1 METTEKKKPE
11 VAALDWTPELEELR
25 FRRKVAE
32 GLGGPES
39 IAYQHSKG
47 KLTARERLDL
57 LLDED
62 SFREIG
68 KIAGKGKYNKDG
80 DLESF
85 TPSNSIAG
93 TGRIEGRKLIVTS
106 DDFTIRAGSS
116 ESAVPEKWVYAE
128 RMAHEME
135 MPLIRLVDT
144 AGGSVKDLEKNQ
156 GTKIPGYPMWSNV
169 SLLGRVPVVGVALGA
184 CAGLGALRVG
194 LAHFSVMVKD
204 MSQVF
209 AAGPPV
215 VKQGLNQD
223 VTKDELGGWQV
234 HTRMSGVV
242 NNEAV
247 DEADAFRQ
255 VRQFLSYMPRNVW
268 EVPERK
274 FTDDD
279 PWRVNEEL
287 NSIIPKD
294 RRKIYK
300 PRKILETVF
309 DKGSIFEIARTFGG
323 STITCLAR
331 LNGYTV
337 GVMASD
343 PIVMGGALTLQSARK
358 MERFV
363 DLCDTFHIPIIN
375 FVDQPGVMTGLE
387 AERNGTMGAAMR
399 AIAAI
404 EQAQTPWCSIIVR
417 RAFGVGGGAHGPKQG
432 PEGRSLNH
440 RFAWPSA
447 RWGSVPI
454 EGGVAASYKKE
465 IAAAEDPIARREE
478 LESYYHKLAS
488 PFRTAEKFGVVDII
502 EPSETR
508 AVLSDWV
515 EDAYEL
521 TKRHVGLRCRTM
533 R

>member
-1 METTEKKKPE
+1 MEKTEEKKTE
-11 VAALDWTPELEELR
+11 AAMDWTPELEELQ
-25 FRRKVAE
+25 FRRKEAD

-47 KLTARERLDL
+47 KLTARERIDL
-57 LLDED
+57 LFDKD
-62 SFREIG
+62 SFREMG
-68 KIAGKGKYNKDG
+68 KITGKGKYNKDG

-85 TPSNSIAG
+85 TPSNAIMG
-93 TGRIEGRKLIVTS
+93 TGRIDGRKLIVTS

-135 MPLIRLVDT
+135 MPLVRLVDT
-144 AGGSVKDLEKNQ
+144 AGGSVKDLERLQ
-156 GTKIPGYPMWSNV
+156 GTKIPGYPMWSNI
-169 SLLGRVPVVGVALGA
+169 SLLGRVPVVGMALGA
-184 CAGLGALRVG
+184 CAGLGAIRVG
-194 LAHFSVMVKD
+194 LSHFSVMVKD

-223 VTKDELGGWQV
+223 VTKEELGGSYV
-234 HTRMSGVV
+234 HTRLSGVV

-274 FTDDD
+274 ITDDN
-279 PWRVNEEL
+279 PWRVDKEL

-309 DKGSIFEIARTFGG
+309 DKGSLFEISRYFGG

-343 PIVMGGALTLQSARK
+343 PIIMGGALTLQSARK

-387 AERNGTMGAAMR
+387 AERNGTMAAAIR

-404 EQAQTPWCSIIVR
+404 EQAKTPWCSIIVR

-454 EGGVAASYKKE
+454 EGGVAAAYKRE
-465 IAAAEDPIARREE
+465 IAEAANPDARREE
-478 LESYYHKLAS
+478 LEGYYHKLAS
-488 PFRTAEKFGVVDII
+488 PFRTAEKFGIVDII
-502 EPSETR
+502 EPCETR
-508 AVLSDWV
+508 AVLCDWV

-521 TKRHVGLRCRTM
+521 TKRQVGLSSRTM